1 MTPPKR
7 SLLRLDV
14 KDLGAG
20 RSTPTRAPGP
30 GRRALAH
37 RFLRRRVLG
46 HFGLAS
52 VAAGVALAAYALINA
67 PSASTSEPF
76 DAAQR
81 AVAVVPSPSPTP
93 RPDPAADATATVLA
107 SLDLRAHHGAPLGDD
122 STAAAPVRDSSP
134 AESEP
139 AAAESKAAAEPKAA
153 VDADY
158 AWVTATV
165 KKRDTLSR
173 IFERHGLRIND
184 AYAVV
189 ELDAAAPLRSIR
201 PGQKIQLAMDDRGG
215 GALAALRYGLG
226 EFTTLHIA
234 AEDDRFTAEVITR
247 TPEIRLRGA
256 KAVIQTSLLRA
267 AKRAG
272 IEFETIYDLAQL
284 FDWQI
289 DFAREI
295 QRGDQFAVIFEERYV
310 DGEKVGNGDIIA
322 AELIASGRRLR
333 AVRHVDEHG
342 RRAYYAPNGD
352 GIERSFLRS
361 PVKFGRVTSNF
372 THKRFHPILKK
383 WRAHRGVDYGVAHGT
398 EVRSTGD
405 GVVTLA
411 GNRTGYGKTVTVRH
425 GAKYTT
431 LYAHL
436 RGFATGIKTGA
447 RVKQGDVIG
456 YVGSTGWAT
465 GAHLHY
471 EFRVGGVHR
480 NPLTVEL
487 PSSDPI
493 AERYKP
499 AFLTRADAWVA
510 KLAHIGSPLAQLD
523 IAH

>member
-7 SLLRLDV
+7 SLLRLDL
-14 KDLGAG
+14 KDLGAA
-20 RSTPTRAPGP
+20 RSTPARAPGP
-30 GRRALAH
+30 GRHALAH

-52 VAAGVALAAYALINA
+52 VAAGVALGAYALINA

-81 AVAVVPSPSPTP
+81 AVAVVPSPSPSPTP
-93 RPDPAADATATVLA
+93 RPDPAADTTATVLA
-107 SLDLRAHHGAPLGDD
+107 SLDLRAHHGTPPGDD

-134 AESEP
+134 AEAKP
-139 AAAESKAAAEPKAA
+139 AAN
-153 VDADY
+153 ADY

-189 ELDAAAPLRSIR
+189 ELDDAAPLRSIR
-201 PGQKIQLAMDDRGG
+201 PGQKIQLAMDDRG

-234 AEDDRFTAEVITR
+234 AEDGRFTAEVITR

-272 IEFETIYDLAQL
+272 IGFETIYDLAQL

-361 PVKFGRVTSNF
+361 PVKFGRITSNF

-383 WRAHRGVDYGVAHGT
+383 WRAHRGVDYGVARGT

-436 RGFATGIKTGA
+436 RGFAKGIKTGA